1 MTMRTTKG
9 NPMLALAA
17 RVQARVLSRGRERGD
32 LVGWI
37 LIAVMTLGLIAA
49 LWAFLGPQLTQLLQN
64 ALNRASNA
72 QP

>member
-1 MTMRTTKG
+1 MTMRIMKG

-17 RVQARVLSRGRERGD
+17 RVRARVLSTGSERGD

-49 LWAFLGPQLTQLLQN
+49 LWAFLGPQLTQLLQD
-64 ALNRASNA
+64 ALDRASSA